1 MSCIPCFYTMHD
13 GMHLIMSTH
22 VELPALNHDMVDVSR
37 AAWRR
42 GEAETTVYLPNDLLF
57 GVSLKGLVSKTP
69 YLVHHTTKAPHIT

>member
-1 MSCIPCFYTMHD
+1 MLTI
-13 GMHLIMSTH
+13 
-22 VELPALNHDMVDVSR
+22 PALYHDVVNVPR

-69 YLVHHTTKAPHIT
+69 YLIHHTTKAPHITGCGILLVMESLFKFN